1 MASIKHRKI
10 TNRRI
15 RRRNSMKIG
24 ILGLGYVGSAVAWTH
39 RHHEVVARDPKLGDK
54 SASLEEIKTCDAVYV
69 CVPTPMLEDGHC
81 DDSFVKSVLAELADY
96 NKIIICKSTVPPGVY
111 AYLESKYSN
120 IVHAPEFLTAANA
133 TADYESATW
142 VLVGGKPDN
151 VKRAIDVISTSTIAA
166 THYHRT
172 NITTASLFKYL
183 ANSFMATKVTF
194 MNEFY
199 QLAQHFDV
207 DWSDVKEIAK
217 NDPRLGN
224 THWDVP
230 GPDGSFGYGGA
241 CFPKDVAA
249 ICEQAIDVGT
259 SLELLERVEVINK
272 RHRLV

>member
-1 MASIKHRKI
+1 
-10 TNRRI
+10 
-15 RRRNSMKIG
+15 MKIG

-39 RHHEVVARDPKLGDK
+39 RHHEVIARDPKLGDK
-54 SASLEEIKTCDAVYV
+54 SASLEEIKTCDAIYV

-96 NKIIICKSTVPPGVY
+96 NNIIICKSTVPPGVY
-111 AYLESKYSN
+111 AYLESKYPN

-142 VLVGGKPDN
+142 VLVGGKIEN
-151 VKRAIDVISTSTIAA
+151 VEKAIEIISTSTIAA
-166 THYHRT
+166 THYHKT
-172 NITTASLFKYL
+172 NITTASMFKYL

-199 QLAQHFDV
+199 QLAQHFEV
-207 DWSDVKEIAK
+207 SWSDIKEIAK
-217 NDPRLGN
+217 NDPRLGH

-230 GPDGSFGYGGA
+230 GPDGKFGYGGA

-249 ICEQAIDVGT
+249 ICEQAIDVGM

-272 RHRLV
+272 RHRSL